1 MAKTPLAE
9 ESALFRDL
17 ERLAAAGG
25 HREVLDGLA
34 RLPANVREGR
44 TRSALLA
51 AEAHGRLGEHAA
63 AVRWADLARTL
74 ARTRGEPHAE
84 LRALNYQG
92 LIALRHGAVAEAD
105 RHFTAALEMARALRE
120 HTTEA
125 RCLNNLGILANIRGE
140 PEAALASYRLALVA
154 YQQVGHVRGI
164 AETYHNIGISLRDQG
179 NARAALGAAEEA
191 VRFATQAGDE
201 QLVALATTGR
211 AELHV
216 ALGDPAFAAAELQQA
231 AERYTRVGFQA
242 GLPEVW
248 RVQAAVARATR
259 DVPAAIGLLVKA
271 AKLARELGS
280 SATLAD
286 IERDLSEALASKGDA
301 DGARQARDRALALSA
316 VRPAGSAASAS
327 LAGAPGAAGAPAVVT
342 TGDST
347 VIILGNDTVI
357 VRGAQ
362 LVLREIELKRVEAAA
377 CDNIEGNGD
386 CEEFE
391 TGA

>member
-1 MAKTPLAE
+1 MTEKPLAD
-9 ESALFRDL
+9 ESALFHEL
-17 ERLAAAGG
+17 ERLAAAGR
-25 HREVLDGLA
+25 HRDVLEALE
-34 RLPANVREGR
+34 RLPAALREGR
-44 TRSALLA
+44 TRPALLA
-51 AEAHGRLGEHAA
+51 AEAYGRLGDHDA
-63 AVRWADLARTL
+63 AVHWAELARTL
-74 ARTRGEPHAE
+74 ARTRGERHAE
-84 LRALNYQG
+84 LRARNYQG
-92 LIALRHGAVAEAD
+92 LIALRHGDGDEAEG
-105 RHFTAALEMARALRE
+105 HFVAALEMARSLAD

-125 RCLNNLGILANIRGE
+125 RCLNNLGILANIRGDHE
-140 PEAALASYRLALVA
+140 TALASYRLALVA
-154 YQQVGHVRGI
+154 YQQVGYVRGI

-191 VRFATQAGDE
+191 ARFATQAGDQ

-271 AKLARELGS
+271 GKLARELGS

-301 DGARQARDRALALSA
+301 DGARQARDRALALYRKLCA
-316 VRPAGSAASAS
+316 VRAAE
-327 LAGAPGAAGAPAVVT
+327 
-342 TGDST
+342 
-347 VIILGNDTVI
+347 
-357 VRGAQ
+357 R
-362 LVLREIELKRVEAAA
+362 LV
-377 CDNIEGNGD
+377 
-386 CEEFE
+386 
-391 TGA
+391 